1 MKGTTGIKIRR
12 ENAKK
17 MLEAQLKRGTKRE
30 KVNGRTTDKFIPLA
44 PADITR
50 INREIE
56 ILSQPR
62 KKKGVMQ

>member
-17 MLEAQLKRGTKRE
+17 LLEAQLKRGTKRE
-30 KVNGRTTDKFIPLA
+30 KINGRTTDNFIPLTN
-44 PADITR
+44 ADIAR

-56 ILSQPR
+56 ALNNP
-62 KKKGVMQ
+62 KKKNNAA

>member
-17 MLEAQLKRGTKRE
+17 LLEAQLKRGTKRE
-30 KVNGRTTDKFIPLA
+30 KINGRTTDNFIPLTN
-44 PADITR
+44 ADITR

-56 ILSQPR
+56 ALNNP
-62 KKKGVMQ
+62 KKKNKAA

>member
-17 MLEAQLKRGTKRE
+17 LLEAQLKRGTKRE
-30 KVNGRTTDKFIPLA
+30 KINGRTTDNFIPLTT
-44 PADITR
+44 ADITR

-56 ILSQPR
+56 ALNNP
-62 KKKGVMQ
+62 KKKNKAA